1 MFLGASGLGRH
12 SPLNDSYP
20 TTLQDH
26 FKPLLDFKKKRYKK
40 KIKKKPL
47 RGQTNYLLN
56 FKQIPQKD
64 SSF

>member
-26 FKPLLDFKKKRYKK
+26 FKPLLDFKKKDNKRKE
-40 KIKKKPL
+40 
-47 RGQTNYLLN
+47 
-56 FKQIPQKD
+56 QKTITRPNK
-64 SSF
+64 FFAEL